1 MRRRP
6 RRSARAIALLLAL
19 VTLIA
24 TAGCGL
30 DANEEPQA
38 IALDDLPEDLL
49 DPNPPTT
56 TTTPD
61 PSALT
66 SVTVY
71 LIKREGDTTLLAPVA
86 RRVTDPTRAAE
97 RINALLM
104 PTSAE
109 EQREG
114 LISSI
119 ATDTVLLRATLISQ
133 SRELVVDLS
142 SAIFDV
148 QGQELANAFAQL
160 VWTVTELDGVRQVRF
175 MVDGE
180 ALRAPNAEGVEQ
192 DGAVTRSDYSALAP
206 DL

>member
-1 MRRRP
+1 MTRLP
-6 RRSARAIALLLAL
+6 RRTVRAMALPLALLTL
-19 VTLIA
+19 VA
-24 TAGCGL
+24 AAGCGL
-30 DANEEPQA
+30 DADSEPQA
-38 IALDDLPEDLL
+38 IAVDDLPGDLL

-66 SVTVY
+66 AVTVY
-71 LIKREGDTTLLAPVA
+71 LIKREGDTTLLAPVE

-97 RINALLM
+97 RINALLT

-109 EQREG
+109 EQQEG

-119 ATDTVLLRATLISQ
+119 ATDTVLLRATLISEN
-133 SRELVVDLS
+133 RELVVDLS

-160 VWTVTELDGVRQVRF
+160 VWTVTELEGVRQVRF

-180 ALRAPNAEGVEQ
+180 AFRAPNAEGVEQ